1 MAAAEMK
8 KQRQSVERGR
18 LVSWDNLGT
27 SPSSYHL
34 NKTDLPLHRQQSM
47 VTNAQARPPKGA
59 AAVVASA
66 DDYLEVIT
74 SGINIPS
81 QLQNGTGALWSPT
94 KMFSWKAR
102 VLRRDAGLRESS
114 NVTVMGLK
122 EIISRETGL
131 ILVLSHSQLP

>member
-1 MAAAEMK
+1 
-8 KQRQSVERGR
+8 
-18 LVSWDNLGT
+18 
-27 SPSSYHL
+27 
-34 NKTDLPLHRQQSM
+34 M